1 MHINFKEH
9 LVPSFFSEYA
19 CNFNCFRN
27 LKCKKKQK
35 NKTKNPEENNNSKF
49 IYIMSGIQM
58 RKMSI
63 QKTHKYYKL
72 KI

>member
-1 MHINFKEH
+1 MHAISTVSGIWN
-9 LVPSFFSEYA
+9 A
-19 CNFNCFRN
+19 
-27 LKCKKKQK
+27 KKKQK

>member
-1 MHINFKEH
+1 MQFQLFQE
-9 LVPSFFSEYA
+9 FEMQ
-19 CNFNCFRN
+19 
-27 LKCKKKQK
+27 KKKQK
-35 NKTKNPEENNNSKF
+35 TKTKNPEENNNSKF